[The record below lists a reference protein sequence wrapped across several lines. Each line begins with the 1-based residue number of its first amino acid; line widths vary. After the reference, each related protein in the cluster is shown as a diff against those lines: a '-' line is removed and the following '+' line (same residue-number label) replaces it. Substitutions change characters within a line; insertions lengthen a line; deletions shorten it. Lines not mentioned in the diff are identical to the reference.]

1 MLINFVRFMPNL
13 VIMRE
18 MNELMNA
25 TGASQRASP
34 ARIMLTFLPMNE
46 LFALNLGLTCL
57 LKCWK

>member
-18 MNELMNA
+18 MNELMKA
-25 TGASQRASP
+25 TGASRHASP

-57 LKCWK
+57 

>member
-13 VIMRE
+13 VIMQR

-25 TGASQRASP
+25 TGTSQRASP

-46 LFALNLGLTCL
+46 LFALNLGLTC
-57 LKCWK
+57 